1 MKKQLL
7 ATTALVAA
15 GLLTAAGTAEA
26 QKAQAPKFEVKGFME
41 QTFGAAFGLE
51 EGAIGRRVTFDQH
64 NETEIHFIGSATL
77 DNGITFRAVVEL
89 EGDGDGTP
97 APFTGAGSGTDV
109 IDESYLTIR
118 GAFGQINLGSTDTAA
133 SLGTTGYM
141 GSWATQVGQNLTF
154 DTGDWIPA
162 PPGTRSTP
170 DGPLLSSAL
179 RGFADDSENITYFTP
194 RFFGFQFGA
203 SFIPNVEQDLNTSI
217 ATSDSVYHNGYAFSL
232 NFDQKFDQVGVGI
245 ATGFMHWS
253 APEAS
258 TNPDAKQFGL
268 GARFDFMGFRLAGA
282 YKKMW
287 DYRDS
292 FGASTATSLDG
303 RRWEIGLQYVFGP
316 NAVSA
321 VYGNGKQER
330 LIANTNDEELDHIMV
345 AYRRTLGPGVF
356 WYMNFTWADFEGE
369 DRRAGVAA
377 ATTDD
382 NSGYALS
389 TGIRLNF

>member
-15 GLLTAAGTAEA
+15 GLLTAAGTAQA
-26 QKAQAPKFEVKGFME
+26 QKAEAPKFEVKGFME
-41 QTFGAAFGLE
+41 QTFGAAFGQE
-51 EGAIGRRVTFDQH
+51 ENAIGRRVTFDQH

-77 DNGITFRAVVEL
+77 DNGISFRAVVEL

-97 APFTGAGSGTDV
+97 APFTAAGSGTDV
-109 IDESYLTIR
+109 IDESYLIIR
-118 GAFGQINLGSTDTAA
+118 GAFGQLILGSTDTAA

-154 DTGDWIPA
+154 DTGDWIVA
-162 PPGTRSTP
+162 PGGLRATP

-179 RGFADDSENITYFTP
+179 RGFADDSEAITYFTP

-203 SFIPNVEQDLNTSI
+203 SYIPNVEQDLNTSI
-217 ATSDSVYHNGYAFSL
+217 ATTDSVYNNGYAFSL
-232 NFDQKFDQVGVGI
+232 NFDQKFDQIGVGI
-245 ATGFMHWS
+245 AAGYLHWS
-253 APEAS
+253 APDAS
-258 TNPDAKQFGL
+258 TNPDAKMAGF

-282 YKKMW
+282 YKKQW
-287 DYRDS
+287 DFRDS
-292 FGASTATSLDG
+292 FGASTVTSLDG
-303 RRWEIGLQYVFGP
+303 SRWEVGLQYVFGP

-321 VYGNGKQER
+321 VYGKGKQEN
-330 LIANTNDEELDHIMV
+330 LISNSNDGELDHLMV

-356 WYMNFTWADFEGE
+356 WYMNFTWADYEGE
-369 DRRAGVAA
+369 DKRPVAA

-382 NSGYALS
+382 NSGYAIS
-389 TGIRLNF
+389 TGVRLNF